1 MKRKTQQPYR
11 PYKPAAHYS
20 PEELRQAEIADLEAD
35 YKCAI
40 RDGLVDYAEKVKI
53 QLERLKAQENPGRRG
68 KPPGFVK
75 TARDRRLWEEAEQRT
90 IDEYGV
96 KHPNFWAIANRIFHR
111 MKARVGGGEYTPEE
125 NPLYCSLCGGPLM
138 LLGKLGYLKHYTC
151 RDCGMQFSRGKPPGS
166 PKKKNPCGSRH
177 NPCHRVGNPRDELG
191 YIRSMTYGVMPSR
204 EEFSEAF
211 GDEVYFSFGNDPRVG
226 TVKLTEDELWE
237 ELQKALAEFEESD
250 YPYSE
255 EAGHWVSTVLDVL
268 GFEWV

>member
-1 MKRKTQQPYR
+1 MKRKIQQPYR

-53 QLERLKAQENPGRRG
+53 QLDRLKAQENPA
-68 KPPGFVK
+68 FVK
-75 TARDRRLWEEAEQRT
+75 TARDERLWAEAKKAVGR
-90 IDEYGV
+90 EYAV
-96 KHPNFWAIANRIFHR
+96 KKGSKQYWALVNRIFTR
-111 MKARVGGGEYTPEE
+111 MKYRIGGGAMPE
-125 NPLYCSLCGGPLM
+125 S
-138 LLGKLGYLKHYTC
+138 
-151 RDCGMQFSRGKPPGS
+151 
-166 PKKKNPCGSRH
+166 
-177 NPCHRVGNPRDELG
+177 NPCHRGGNPRDELG

-211 GDEVYFSFGNDPRVG
+211 GDEVYFAFGNDPRVG
-226 TVKLTEDELWE
+226 TAKLTEDELWD
-237 ELQKALAEFEESD
+237 ELQKALAVYEESD

-255 EAGHWVSTVLDVL
+255 AAGDWVSTVLDVL